1 MFKLGGKGKEGERIE
16 YFRCGSPTHLANKC
30 PFANLECFKC
40 GKTGHKATKCF
51 RGWKEGILKK
61 KDGEEGS
68 SKSGNE
74 DVRFGKVEKVSV
86 LDEDEEI
93 FEEMDFLS

>member
-1 MFKLGGKGKEGERIE
+1 M
-16 YFRCGSPTHLANKC
+16 ANKC

-51 RGWKEGILKK
+51 KGSKGGILKK